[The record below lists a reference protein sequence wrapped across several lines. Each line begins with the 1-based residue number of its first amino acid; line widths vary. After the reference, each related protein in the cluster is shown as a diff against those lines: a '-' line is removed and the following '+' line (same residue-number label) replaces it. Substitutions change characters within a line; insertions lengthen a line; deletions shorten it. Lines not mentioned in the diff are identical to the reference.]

1 MVRWRQMPG
10 LIKREQ
16 SQRVNERVVYTSC
29 TPAGRHRIRH
39 RVGPSVLRRL
49 LVVVD
54 ADDSERVSAAMP
66 TVQRLGYA
74 LGAAWVGIVANA
86 VGLEGGDFEAAARR
100 VFTAS
105 LALAMLKL
113 LAAFVS
119 PLTITE

>member
-1 MVRWRQMPG
+1 M
-10 LIKREQ
+10 
-16 SQRVNERVVYTSC
+16 
-29 TPAGRHRIRH
+29 
-39 RVGPSVLRRL
+39 GPSVLRRL